1 MSFAAACVVGVA
13 VGNSST
19 TILTR
24 AVVVMVLAW
33 FVGRVIGGIAQKT
46 IEDHL
51 NSYKRNHPIPDS
63 SGAAAPGIEGDGAAN
78 GAA

>member
-1 MSFAAACVVGVA
+1 MSFAAASVVGVA

-19 TILTR
+19 TILVR
-24 AVVVMVLAW
+24 AVIVMVLAW
-33 FVGRVIGGIAQKT
+33 VVGRVIGGIAQKT

-51 NSYKRNHPIPDS
+51 ETYKRNHPISES
-63 SGAAAPGIEGDGAAN
+63 SAAAPAIEGDTAAN